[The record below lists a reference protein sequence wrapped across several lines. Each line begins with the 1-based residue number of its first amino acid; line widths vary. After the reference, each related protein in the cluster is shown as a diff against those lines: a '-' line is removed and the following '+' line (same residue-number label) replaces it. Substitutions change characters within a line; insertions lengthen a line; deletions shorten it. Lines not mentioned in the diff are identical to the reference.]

1 MGNLGKTSKYGK
13 YGANTGSEP
22 VLFLKSGLVF
32 SRLTFPQRSPETE
45 NRKTQ
50 KLSAFRSDRVPPI
63 IPQNTSTCPRC
74 GMIHDRR
81 YTTGRSVSRKE
92 ARGWGTQV
100 YAPLQ
105 RGSGDGLSRRS
116 QKKRWIDRLPP
127 VSFSLGLRNRHATKV
142 LNDVMTYHSPRE
154 LHAAAVVFGQL
165 APPPPSSS
173 HARAHARA
181 RTPGRRTVVYAC
193 TKGPPSVGAACRC
206 CSRWPAA
213 KRRSHPQRLARR
225 AAAAVTAARAPAA
238 RALRA

>member
-1 MGNLGKTSKYGK
+1 
-13 YGANTGSEP
+13 
-22 VLFLKSGLVF
+22 LKSGLVF

-116 QKKRWIDRLPP
+116 QKKRWTDRLPP
-127 VSFSLGLRNRHATKV
+127 VSFSIGLRNRHATKV
-142 LNDVMTYHSPRE
+142 LNDVMAYHSPRE
-154 LHAAAVVFGQL
+154 LHAAAVVLGLL

-173 HARAHARA
+173 HARSHACA

-193 TKGPPSVGAACRC
+193 TKGPPSVGACRH
-206 CSRWPAA
+206 SESEPVRD
-213 KRRSHPQRLARR
+213 R
-225 AAAAVTAARAPAA
+225 ASGQQSSCKLGIKDHSIHRNSPHRNAMRCDAMR
-238 RALRA
+238 